1 MQLST
6 EQYEALLQG
15 LNPAYVAN
23 RRGGGGASLSY
34 VEAWHIKRTLTRIFG
49 FGGWSSEVLEAEHM
63 FTEEVPSN
71 RGVNYHVG
79 YKVVLRLSVADNLG
93 GMAVYA
99 EAAVGSATLP
109 SLGEAHDM
117 AIKTAESDALKR
129 CAISFGDQFGL
140 SLYNGGSIEPVVV
153 STLNPPIDYTPTPPA
168 DRTSLNSGTPLPT
181 PPPDSEEGAAWHARM
196 AGFVRD
202 GDAAGLIGL
211 RTEANAANAN
221 DLMYRGRTVAS
232 WFDTA
237 MQQVGQAGVRDTPN
251 A

>member
-23 RRGGGGASLSY
+23 RRGGGGATLSY

-49 FGGWSSEVLEAEHM
+49 FGGWSAEVLEAEHM
-63 FTEEVPSN
+63 FTEEVPTN

-79 YKVVLRLSVADNLG
+79 YKVLMRLTIVDTY
-93 GMAVYA
+93 GMPTCFT

-109 SLGEAHDM
+109 QLGEAHDM
-117 AIKTAESDALKR
+117 AVKTAESDALKR
-129 CAISFGDQFGL
+129 CAINLGDQFGL
-140 SLYNGGSIEPVVV
+140 SLYNGGSVEPVVV
-153 STLNPPIDYTPTPPA
+153 MTLNPPSDYLPSEP
-168 DRTSLNSGTPLPT
+168 RTNTSINEGTPLPT

-196 AGFVRD
+196 APFVRD
-202 GDAAGLIGL
+202 GDAAGLIAL
-211 RTEANAANAN
+211 RTEANVANAN